1 MVFESIVVDLLNRL
15 LGDYFENLDTSQLK
29 LGIWGGDVVLR
40 DLLLRNSA
48 LDDLNVP
55 FKIVVG
61 KLGSLTVKIPWQSLY
76 TAPVELKLTDLLL
89 LVAPSYSVKYDAV
102 AEEKAA
108 QFAKKKEIERID
120 DIRRKEQAKKED
132 PKPQADD
139 TFTEKLIT
147 QIIKNVQIKIE
158 TIHFRYEDDV
168 TKPHSPFGFGV
179 ILKNLELQTTD
190 GEWNPAV
197 VTEAAQTFNKLATL
211 EGLSVYWNS
220 RSELLQSN
228 RSSAEMLKLLRDY
241 VVSNNIEV
249 THVLG
254 PINSTAKLTL
264 TPSPDRGAEPFSKP
278 KFMIDV
284 LMQELAL
291 GMTNLQ
297 FQDIIE
303 LAESID
309 FMFRAQLYRKYRP
322 AIKEH
327 GGHYKAWWKYAYQCI
342 IEEDVRRRRNN
353 WDWNHMKWHRNLC
366 KTYANVYYQK
376 LTQLKLKAEL
386 INTINHCEMEL
397 DLFNITLVRKQV
409 EMRIEK
415 EGKRKEQEKQTG
427 GGGWLSGWGW
437 FQGNASPE
445 STDLTVNAI
454 LGKVEEALTPA
465 EKSKLYS
472 AIDYT
477 ENALPLDY
485 PQEYLE
491 YCLSFTLKKLS
502 TTVREFGGRG
512 RERKGHT
519 ILQLEI
525 DDVETQVMTR
535 PVKNGMQVI
544 VSMASL
550 NAVGMQTRPDVPA
563 PVIVE
568 SKITKGE
575 TNLFHVQFEANPL
588 NCNANQRI
596 VVRGNPIE
604 VVYDGKTVSELVNC
618 FTLPSDAKLTRL
630 QAAAVSTINDWKE
643 QSTAGLQY
651 LLDTRAEKE
660 VDIHLI
666 APYFLVPQG
675 GLLVPDISVLVMDL
689 GEISVKSKPR
699 EKNWNKEKISSF
711 KKSFETE
718 EQFLKAM
725 MKIAYD
731 TFIIELRDFQI
742 FISLPDEDY
751 VAAVS
756 KTQPTGK
763 KLLPKTLIHAN
774 KFIVTLEQLLIPEDP
789 RFPRLQI
796 QASLPLLGFDI
807 TEDRLVELLKLLVTL
822 PFPHAEEQAT
832 PSLSVISESTA
843 VAESY
848 AISKIT
854 YSDAA
859 LEKKEKKL
867 VEIVEMLIRFTVDA
881 VKIRLTRMGS
891 RNDAEVPFAD
901 FEMNHLQLRLKS
913 KSYSS
918 SIDVGIGGLTLCA
931 LQNTIPNHDGPL
943 YLLKTPMSEGSETYL
958 LKMHMFSIMPNCP
971 PQFAG
976 KVKQSIKADISSL
989 DVILHQ
995 EAISS
1000 VLGLLEKVTKTL
1012 EESVEKNRPLNPE
1025 TISLQSTSSTESRRK
1040 ARSNTQVSRL
1050 EARRRA
1056 VAKKHKDPNDV
1067 LLQIDAK
1074 MESLT
1079 VQMSYENKNLI
1090 KAVLS
1095 SMDFSMLHK
1104 TGKMSICLELT
1115 NLSVKNLDPHSLY
1128 KDIITVNEDRVV
1140 YIKIMMFD
1148 EGSKGR
1154 HFFDMDRHDMS
1165 VRIETGSP
1173 KIIYL
1178 NPFLDEVLNFLFTF
1192 GTTREAM
1199 LEASAAAAAAAKESV
1214 EQSVAGASR
1223 ILLDISLKAP
1233 LVIIP
1238 RNEKS
1243 PHAMLADLGH
1253 LTLKNH
1259 FEKRKVGE
1267 AETYIIVDR
1276 MEINLMNVKVSR
1288 VFFNKTIQQ
1297 YKSEVLMLEPVNC
1310 KFWIDRNLSAD
1321 AYHGMPDMV
1330 VKGTI
1335 RAATM
1340 RMSNE
1345 DYDLMLGCVLENIV
1359 VSPPSDGN
1367 AAAKG
1372 SQSGKRKS
1380 KVKSVDVEKKE
1391 SDGSMR
1397 TLVSAPSMAS
1407 SKAEVYIN
1415 MQTYLM
1421 IPQLKFVMY
1430 EKGVVNLETN
1440 DGVVERDEATAF
1452 ASIAVQNVSLN
1463 FESFNNGNTIC
1474 PIVIENV
1481 SLLDIRPGPRAIK
1494 SLIHRKL
1501 DDKTTGGGPIVNF
1514 NYKFAENS
1522 GATMELETTSLTLVL
1537 ALDYLMKILAFFQ
1550 TSGPSPEIPKQD
1562 VTLRLE
1568 PTSVLPTDP
1577 VPARE
1582 ITAGK
1587 PGVTEREDSPSSEMW
1602 NAFYNFSSTEIILVE
1617 TMERIDTKALLLN
1630 CEVVFKQTDADGK
1643 SNIMGTISNLKLNS
1657 CIYNPTLRES
1667 SSAEVISPMSIT
1679 VVWNSSQTTGSLID
1693 VNISNIFVRLTAG
1706 TVELLVKI
1714 FGSIGATKID
1724 ENALIEKVN
1733 YSDIWDVKD
1742 ANKLDLWF
1750 LRPEAWYEVAQDAL
1764 ALEDKQPMGYEYAMD
1779 LEPNERL
1786 VLESGAIVFTFET
1799 GTGNITMPMLLVET
1813 DIDLQVF
1820 DWSRNMKV
1828 AGRMKLEA
1836 AYYNAMFGL
1845 WEFLIEPVETR
1856 HHGRVAHQPWEVLFE
1871 YAYGPAN
1878 SSPDST
1884 PTNLP
1889 NPKTTSM
1896 LLQSNDVLELT
1907 VTKTAL
1913 NTISMIS
1920 EDFSSAVKEL
1930 VSRREVSTAPY
1941 SIVNNTGM
1949 DIKLYLKEKGKPG
1962 PFILIKNGMEYEE
1975 VILKHGTF
1983 INLGLVEETD
1993 LTKHHTSVLR
2003 EQEGRAD
2010 RLLTV
2015 EIPQEE
2021 FKNSIPVNRSAKRYF
2036 PFKANVDH
2044 GHYGMICDIGVRDCS
2059 KIVTLR
2065 GVVQVV
2071 NDLEVPV
2078 DIYYMADGGKTAKLA
2093 GTALQQN
2100 VFNLPIPCTYTESC
2114 NLFFAPEGYS
2124 VTTQPFRWDDVFRE
2138 IQVVKQLSCCFRK
2151 AGHDDFHIR
2160 VVGVAKQA
2168 LHECSNRKNIAS
2180 QCCFIYL
2187 KPPVK
2192 LDNLLPVPIGYYV
2205 DQKQHRIK
2213 MADRGCAIQV
2223 TNLIT
2228 GKDEEYH
2235 LYLKIPDYKRQSWR
2249 CDVIITKYTEEV
2261 SSWLFISDDNVHE
2274 SLTLGIH
2281 RELSNDEIILH
2292 LYCPFW
2298 MINRTGLSLIYK
2310 GDGRDSPQ
2318 TTHLRDVG
2326 DKPIMFSFSGKGFFS
2341 KKSANVKVQDGH
2353 ITTPSMTTDWSEKFS
2368 LDAAGSCGSVT
2379 CKSPMQNFQ
2388 IGVEIQLSGWGL
2400 TRYVIFTPRFYLANQ
2415 CPYSVY
2421 VVEEERPDGESEVPA
2436 GKCIPFW
2443 PKSQV
2448 PNLKAVVKIL
2458 KRRDETAAFRY
2469 DVVEHTLLQLSNE
2482 YGGLHVDICL
2492 TESKTSILFD
2502 QFVPSQAPVLL
2513 INKNKVLGIELSEKE
2528 SHENFHLGPGKCQYF
2543 TWKNPLGSRM
2553 LEWWPAGK
2561 KDSRKHRQQNNL
2573 LMDGFG
2579 TFEVERKGEK
2589 TDQFW
2594 ISFLDG
2600 SQRYLMFV
2608 DDSSIVQMLQTR
2620 EVEVATAEYTVTL
2633 HGLGLSLV
2641 DNENLKEVMY
2651 MRIASSDIVWEQC
2664 KDGKRK
2670 RYKPLQIDDS
2680 KAVEAAYQNYLNHK
2694 AISKTVKSLIQLDS
2708 GLEVDFYVM
2717 RVIKP
2722 QAATI
2727 RRVFQTGIW
2736 ISYKTLPHSTQLH
2749 AKLNRIQIDNQ
2760 LTDGIFRVVLAPV
2773 KPPKTI
2779 SSIDASPKPFV
2790 EISIM
2795 QRTSSHSYVVQYK
2808 YFKVLI
2814 QEFLVRLDIGFV
2826 NALVELF
2833 GGNSTVADEWKD
2845 RYLKE
2850 YDEVCTA
2857 LDEFLAR
2864 QIVQQGQKHF
2874 YDYLHFSPLKIHLS
2888 FSMVG
2893 STNISNHLLKLIIAS
2908 LGVTLTEIQDV
2919 IFKLA
2924 CFELHHTFL
2933 SSDQLQDEVYSHYWS
2948 QGVRQLYVI
2957 VFGLDVIGNPYGLAM
2972 GVAKGVEA
2980 FFYEP
2985 FQGAIQG
2992 PGEFAEGVALG
3003 VKSLLGGTIGGT
3015 AGAFSKIT
3023 GTLGK
3028 GIAALTF
3035 DDDYQKKRRE
3045 NLQNRGDAAEG
3056 FARSGKGL
3064 VMGFYEGLTG
3074 IVTKPVEGCK
3084 EGGAAGFFK
3093 GAFKGTV
3100 GLVARPAAG
3109 VVDFASGSFDAVK
3122 KATSATEDVRR
3133 LRPPRYIPADT
3144 ILQPYICHEAEGVQL
3159 LNELEKGK
3167 YSNTDNYVAHAL
3179 INPHGIYVLLV
3190 TNRRVL
3196 YLKRDELFG
3205 TWATEWNHIWEEFS
3219 CPPEIVE
3226 RGLLFTLKQE
3236 LVKKIV
3242 LFRIGKSKQLLV
3254 PIYSAEVA
3262 TRSNSYIS
3270 QWLVSKIEEA
3280 MRTETGMTW
3289 NDDAGGGGSGGDAAV

>member
-48 LDDLNVP
+48 LDDMNVP

-61 KLGSLTVKIPWQSLY
+61 KLGSLKMKIPWKNLY
-76 TAPVELKLTDLLL
+76 SAPVELTLTDLLL
-89 LVAPSYSVKYDAV
+89 LVAPSYSVKYDAA

-120 DIRRKEQAKKED
+120 DIRKKEQAKKLGDNKE
-132 PKPQADD
+132 QVDD

-158 TIHFRYEDDV
+158 SIHFRYEDDV
-168 TKPHSPFGFGV
+168 TKPNSPFGFG
-179 ILKNLELQTTD
+179 ITLKCLELVTTD
-190 GEWNPAV
+190 DEWNPAV
-197 VTEAAQTFNKLATL
+197 ITDTAQTFNKLATL

-220 RSELLQSN
+220 KTELIQSN
-228 RSSAEMLKLLRDY
+228 RSSSEMLSLLRDY
-241 VVSNNIEV
+241 VLSNTVEV

-254 PINSTAKLTL
+254 PINSKAQLTL
-264 TPSPDRGAEPFSKP
+264 TPSPDRGDKPFSKP
-278 KFMIDV
+278 KFEIDV
-284 LMQELAL
+284 VMEELAL

-327 GGHYKAWWKYAYQCI
+327 AGHYKAWWKYAYQCI
-342 IEEDVRRRRNN
+342 IEEDVRRKRNN

-376 LTQLKLKAEL
+376 LTQPKLKADVL
-386 INTINHCEMEL
+386 NTLNHCEMEL
-397 DLFNITLVRKQV
+397 DIFNITLVRKQV

-415 EGKRKEQEKQTG
+415 EGSKAEVKPQAG
-427 GGGWLSGWGW
+427 GGGWFTGWGGW
-437 FQGNASPE
+437 FQGSSAQAPM
-445 STDLTVNAI
+445 DMTVNEI
-454 LGKVEEALTPA
+454 LGKVEVALTLE
-465 EKSKLYS
+465 EKSKLYA

-485 PQEYLE
+485 PQDYLE
-491 YCLSFTLKKLS
+491 YCLSFTLVKLS

-512 RERKGHT
+512 RERKGRT
-519 ILQLEI
+519 ILYLEI

-535 PVKNGMQVI
+535 PVKNGMQVN
-544 VSMASL
+544 VSMARL
-550 NAVGMQTRPDVPA
+550 NAIGLQSRHDIPA

-568 SKITKGE
+568 SKINDE
-575 TNLFHVQFEANPL
+575 SNLFNVQFESNPL
-588 NCNANQRI
+588 NCNADQRI

-604 VVYDGKTVSELVNC
+604 VVYDGKTVAEMVNC
-618 FTLPSDAKLTRL
+618 FTLPADAKLTRL

-643 QSTAGLQY
+643 QSNAGLQY
-651 LLDTRAEKE
+651 LLDTRGEME

-666 APYFLVPQG
+666 APYFLIPQG
-675 GLLVPDISVLVMDL
+675 GLLVPDISVLVLDL
-689 GEISVKSKPR
+689 GEINVKSKPR
-699 EKNWNKEKISSF
+699 EKNWTKEKITSF
-711 KKSFETE
+711 KKGFETE
-718 EQFLKAM
+718 EQYLTAM
-725 MKIAYD
+725 MKLAYD
-731 TFIIELRDFQI
+731 TFYIELRDFQI
-742 FISLPDEDY
+742 FISMPDEDY
-751 VAAVS
+751 GAAVS
-756 KTQPTGK
+756 KTQPTGRM
-763 KLLPKTLIHAN
+763 LLPKTLIKAN
-774 KFIVTLEQLLIPEDP
+774 KFIVTLEQSLIPDDP
-789 RFPRLQI
+789 RFPRLQ
-796 QASLPLLGFDI
+796 AHANLPLLDFNI

-854 YSDAA
+854 YSDSA
-859 LEKKEKKL
+859 LEKNEKKV
-867 VEIVEMLIRFTVDA
+867 VEIIELLLRFTIDA
-881 VKIRLTRMGS
+881 VKIRLTRRES
-891 RNDAEVPFAD
+891 KNDLEVPFAD
-901 FEMNHLQLRLKS
+901 FEMSHLQLRLKS
-913 KSYSS
+913 KSYSTN
-918 SIDVGIGGLTLCA
+918 IDIGVGGLTLCA
-931 LQNTIPNHDGPL
+931 LQNRIPNHDGPL

-958 LKMHMFSIMPNCP
+958 LKMHMYSILPNCP
-971 PQFAG
+971 PHLAG
-976 KVKQSIKADISSL
+976 TVKQSIKADISSL
-989 DVILHQ
+989 DVILHHD
-995 EAISS
+995 AISS
-1000 VLGLLEKVTKTL
+1000 VFGLLEKINKTF
-1012 EESVEKNRPLNPE
+1012 EDSVAKNQPQNPD

-1067 LLQIDAK
+1067 LLKIDAK

-1079 VQMSYENKNLI
+1079 IQMSYEKKNLI
-1090 KAVLS
+1090 KAILS
-1095 SMDFSMLHK
+1095 SMDFSMQQK
-1104 TGKMSICLELT
+1104 TGKMSVSLELH
-1115 NLSVKNLDPHSLY
+1115 NLSVKNLDRYSLY

-1140 YIKIMMFD
+1140 YIKITMFD
-1148 EGSKGR
+1148 DGSKGKNLYNL
-1154 HFFDMDRHDMS
+1154 DKHDMS

-1178 NPFLDEVLNFLFTF
+1178 NPFLDEILNFLYTF
-1192 GTTREAM
+1192 GTTKEAV

-1223 ILLDISLKAP
+1223 ILLDINVKAP

-1243 PHAMLADLGH
+1243 PHAMLADLGN

-1259 FEKRKVGE
+1259 FEKRQVGE
-1267 AETYIIVDR
+1267 TQTFIIVDR
-1276 MEINLMNVKVSR
+1276 MEINLMNIKISR
-1288 VFFNKTIQQ
+1288 VFFNKAVQQ
-1297 YKSEVLMLEPVNC
+1297 LKSEVLMLEPVNC
-1310 KFWIDRNLSAD
+1310 KFWIDRNLSTD
-1321 AYHGMPDMV
+1321 WYNGMPDMV

-1345 DYDLMLGCVLENIV
+1345 DYDLMLGCILENIV
-1359 VSPPSDGN
+1359 ASPPKDGYTSSEST
-1367 AAAKG
+1367 KG

-1380 KVKSVDVEKKE
+1380 KAKSVEVDKKDSE
-1391 SDGSMR
+1391 GSMR
-1397 TLVSAPSMAS
+1397 TLVAAPSAVS
-1407 SKAEVYIN
+1407 SKSDIYIN
-1415 MQTYLM
+1415 MQTFIM
-1421 IPQLKFVMY
+1421 VPQLKFVMY
-1430 EKGVVNLETN
+1430 EKGIVQLETT
-1440 DGVVERDEATAF
+1440 DGVISRDETTAF
-1452 ASIAVQNVSLN
+1452 ASIAVQNVSVN
-1463 FESFNNGNTIC
+1463 FESFSNGNSIC
-1474 PIVIENV
+1474 PIIIENV
-1481 SLLDIRPGPRAIK
+1481 SLLDIRPGNRVIK
-1494 SLIHRKL
+1494 SLIHKKL
-1501 DDKTTGGGPIVNF
+1501 DEKSTGSDPIVNF
-1514 NYKFAENS
+1514 NYKFAEDS
-1522 GATMELETTSLTLVL
+1522 GATMELETSSLTLVL
-1537 ALDYLMKILAFFQ
+1537 ALDYLMQILAFFQ
-1550 TSGPSPEIPKQD
+1550 TTGPSPDVPKQD
-1562 VTLRLE
+1562 LSLRME
-1568 PTSVLPTDP
+1568 PSGALPTDP
-1577 VPARE
+1577 IPARE

-1587 PGVTEREDSPSSEMW
+1587 PGATEREGSPSSETF

-1617 TMERIDTKALLLN
+1617 TMERVDAKALLLN
-1630 CEVVFKQTDADGK
+1630 CEVVFKQTDSDGK
-1643 SNIMGTISNLKLNS
+1643 SNIMGTISNLQLNS
-1657 CIYNPTLRES
+1657 CIYDPEVRES
-1667 SSAEVISPMSIT
+1667 SSAEVISPTSIT

-1706 TVELLVKI
+1706 TIELLAKI
-1714 FGSIGATKID
+1714 FGSMGGSNDD
-1724 ENALIEKVN
+1724 ENAQPEMVN
-1733 YSDIWDVKD
+1733 YSDVWDVKEVS
-1742 ANKLDLWF
+1742 KTDLWF
-1750 LRPEAWYEVAQDAL
+1750 LKPDAWYEVAQDAL
-1764 ALEDKQPMGYEYAMD
+1764 ALEDNQNKGYGYAMD

-1799 GTGNITMPMLLVET
+1799 GTGNITMPMMLVET
-1813 DIDLQVF
+1813 DIDLQIF
-1820 DWSRNMKV
+1820 DWSRNMKI

-1836 AYYNAMFGL
+1836 AYYNAMFGM

-1871 YAYGPAN
+1871 YTYGPTN
-1878 SSPDST
+1878 SSPNST
-1884 PTNLP
+1884 PSNLP
-1889 NPKTTSM
+1889 NPYTTSV

-1907 VTKTAL
+1907 ITKTAL
-1913 NTISMIS
+1913 NTISIIS
-1920 EDFSSAVKEL
+1920 EDFSAAVKEL
-1930 VSRREVSTAPY
+1930 VSKREVSTAPY

-1949 DIKLYLKEKGKPG
+1949 DVKLYLQEKGKPG
-1962 PFILIKNGMEYEE
+1962 PFLLVKNGMEYEE

-1983 INLGLVEETD
+1983 INLGLVDETD

-2003 EQEGRAD
+2003 EQEGKAD

-2036 PFKANVDH
+2036 PLKAKVEH
-2044 GHYGMICDIGVRDCS
+2044 GYYGMICDIGVRDCS

-2065 GVVQVV
+2065 GVVQIV

-2078 DIYYMADGGKTAKLA
+2078 DVYYMTEGGKIAKLA
-2093 GTALQQN
+2093 GTALPFN

-2124 VTTQPFRWDDVFRE
+2124 VTTQPFKWDDVFRE
-2138 IQVVKQLSCCFRK
+2138 IQIVKLLSCTFRK
-2151 AGHDDFHIR
+2151 SGHDEFHIK
-2160 VVGVAKQA
+2160 VIGLAKQA
-2168 LHECSNRKNIAS
+2168 LHECSNRKNLAS

-2187 KPPVK
+2187 KPPIK
-2192 LDNLLPVPIGYYV
+2192 LDNLLPVPVGYFLG
-2205 DQKQHRIK
+2205 QRQHRIK
-2213 MADRGCAIQV
+2213 MAERGCSIHI
-2223 TNLIT
+2223 TNLLA
-2228 GKDEEYH
+2228 GKDDDYSIC
-2235 LYLKIPDYKRQSWR
+2235 LKIPIYQSQSWK
-2249 CDVIITKYTEEV
+2249 CDIRISKYTEEV
-2261 SSWLFISDDNVHE
+2261 SSWVFVSEENSNNAI
-2274 SLTLGIH
+2274 TLGLH
-2281 RELSNDEIILH
+2281 RELSNDELVLH
-2292 LYCPFW
+2292 LFCPFW
-2298 MINRTGLSLIYK
+2298 MINRTGLNLIYK
-2310 GDGRDSPQ
+2310 GDGRDSTQ
-2318 TTHLRDVG
+2318 VSHIGDG
-2326 DKPIMFSFSGKGFFS
+2326 DKPSMFSFSGKGFFS
-2341 KKSANVKVQDGH
+2341 KKFANVKVQNKH
-2353 ITTPSMTTDWSEKFS
+2353 IKTPSMTTDWSEKFA

-2388 IGVEIQLSGWGL
+2388 IGVEIQLSGWAL
-2400 TRYVIFTPRFYLANQ
+2400 TRYVTFTPRFFISNQ
-2415 CPYSVY
+2415 CPYSIY
-2421 VVEEERPDGESEVPA
+2421 VVEVERPDNEIDVPS

-2458 KRRDETAAFRY
+2458 KRRNETAAFRY

-2502 QFVPSQAPVLL
+2502 QFVPGQAPVFL
-2513 INKNKVLGIELSEKE
+2513 INKNKDMGIEFMEKD
-2528 SHENFHLGPGKCQYF
+2528 SQQPFFLGPGKCQCF

-2553 LEWWPAGK
+2553 LEWWPEGK
-2561 KDSRKHRQQNNL
+2561 KDSKKHRQQNNL
-2573 LMDGFG
+2573 LMDGCG
-2579 TFEVERKGEK
+2579 TFEIEKGDGDK
-2589 TDQFW
+2589 TEHFW

-2600 SQRYLMFV
+2600 AQRYLMFV
-2608 DDSSIVQMLQTR
+2608 EDPVIVQMLQTR
-2620 EVEVATAEYTVTL
+2620 EIEVPNGDYTVTL

-2670 RYKPLQIDDS
+2670 RFKALQVDDS
-2680 KAVEAAYQNYLNHK
+2680 KAIEAAYQNYLNHK

-2717 RVIKP
+2717 RIMKP
-2722 QAATI
+2722 HSASI

-2749 AKLNRIQIDNQ
+2749 AKLNRVQIDNQ
-2760 LTDGIFRVVLAPV
+2760 LPDGVFRVVLAPV

-2779 SSIDASPKPFV
+2779 SSSDATPKPFV

-2833 GGNSTVADEWKD
+2833 GGNSGLDEWKD
-2845 RYLKE
+2845 KYSKE
-2850 YDEVCTA
+2850 YEDVCTS
-2857 LDEFLAR
+2857 LEEFLSR
-2864 QIVQQGQKHF
+2864 QVVQQGQKHF
-2874 YDYLHFSPLKIHLS
+2874 YDYLHFSPLKIHVS

-2908 LGVTLTEIQDV
+2908 LGVTLTDIQDV

-2924 CFELHHTFL
+2924 CFELHHMFL
-2933 SSDQLQDEVYSHYWS
+2933 SSNQLQDEVYSHYWS
-2948 QGVRQLYVI
+2948 QGVRQLYVV

-3045 NLQNRGDAAEG
+3045 NLQNRGTDAAEG

-3084 EGGAAGFFK
+3084 EEGAAGFFK

-3100 GLVARPAAG
+3100 GLVTRPAAG

-3122 KATSATEDVRR
+3122 KATSSTEDVRR
-3133 LRPPRYIPADT
+3133 LRPPRYIPAET

-3159 LNELEKGK
+3159 LNVSHDHTPEFEVKLELRA
-3167 YSNTDNYVAHAL
+3167 SMFN
-3179 INPHGIYVLLV
+3179 
-3190 TNRRVL
+3190 
-3196 YLKRDELFG
+3196 
-3205 TWATEWNHIWEEFS
+3205 
-3219 CPPEIVE
+3219 
-3226 RGLLFTLKQE
+3226 
-3236 LVKKIV
+3236 
-3242 LFRIGKSKQLLV
+3242 
-3254 PIYSAEVA
+3254 
-3262 TRSNSYIS
+3262 IS
-3270 QWLVSKIEEA
+3270 
-3280 MRTETGMTW
+3280 
-3289 NDDAGGGGSGGDAAV
+3289 DANK